1 MELFSDLFGN
11 VLRFTWQE
19 GVMLLIGGVL
29 IYLAIGGRWSRPC
42 CSPWASAPSW

>member
-1 MELFSDLFGN
+1 MQLFLDLFGN

-29 IYLAIGGRWSRPC
+29 IYLAIRR
-42 CSPWASAPSW
+42 